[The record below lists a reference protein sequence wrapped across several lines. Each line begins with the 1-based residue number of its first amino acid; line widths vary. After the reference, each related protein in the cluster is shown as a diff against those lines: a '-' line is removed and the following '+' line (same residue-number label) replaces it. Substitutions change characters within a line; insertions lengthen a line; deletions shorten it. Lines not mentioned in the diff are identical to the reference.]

1 MNIIDVIPLSRGIGR
16 ETLSYFT
23 SNKTGPGTIINVPL
37 RGKTIN
43 ALVVS
48 SRSATESKMDL
59 KNATFAFKKAGPV
72 VTSNLLPIPF
82 IAAAQKTAEYH
93 VSTLGSLLTSAVP
106 KIVLENA
113 KDLSTINIPARE
125 TRSLNGFILQADTD
139 ERFANYR
146 SFIREEFARGKS
158 VFLLMPTTGDIK
170 RAEKLLE
177 KGIGEYSYIF
187 HNQIKKKDFVTQWNA
202 LSKESHPVFIIGT
215 GQFLSVPRAD
225 IGTIIV
231 ERENSR
237 TYKSISRPYTDLR
250 YLAEMYAKEIGARL
264 ILSDALL
271 RTETVWR
278 YRNNEL
284 GDIVP
289 PTFRVQ
295 TTALQKIVDMR
306 ELAEKTLKFE
316 PMSDILIDLIK
327 NTREKS
333 ERLFIFASRR
343 GLSPLTV
350 CADCGTVVTCKK
362 CLAPVVLHG
371 KVSVGKDRD
380 ENNAGDEV
388 GGVRN
393 ENKIDDSRYFHC
405 HRCGKKRDANEK
417 CHRCTSW
424 RLKTLG
430 VGIELFAEEI
440 KKRFPD
446 FPLERLDGDTAK
458 SHAEATRIA
467 KRFYDTPGGI
477 LVGTEMALLYLDQK
491 VESVAVASID
501 SMFSLPDFRIR
512 EKIFSI
518 LLRLRSLAQKK
529 FLAQTRNIE
538 ESVWGL
544 TETGDLTTFYKQE
557 LADRQTFDYPP
568 HTVLI
573 KVSLSGEKSG
583 VEQSMIKFAEA
594 FKEYDV
600 SIYPAFIPFSRG
612 TYTMHALIKIGHTR
626 WVEQKLFEK
635 LRSLPPS
642 FSIAVDP
649 ENIL

>member
-23 SNKTGPGTIINVPL
+23 ANTTGPGTIIKVPL
-37 RGKTIN
+37 RGKTVN

-48 SRSATESKMDL
+48 SRSATESKIEL
-59 KNATFAFKKAGPV
+59 KSATFAFKKAGAV
-72 VTSNLLPIPF
+72 VTNNLLPIPF
-82 IAAAQKTAEYH
+82 IVAAQKTAEFH
-93 VSTLGSLLTSAVP
+93 VSTLGSLLSSVVP
-106 KIVLENA
+106 KIILENA
-113 KDLSTINIPARE
+113 KDLATINIPARE
-125 TRSLNGFILQADTD
+125 TKSLNGFILQADTD
-139 ERFANYR
+139 ERFAQYR
-146 SFIREEFARGKS
+146 SLIREEFAKGKS

-187 HNQIKKKDFVTQWNA
+187 HNQVKKKDFVARWNK
-202 LSKESHPVFIIGT
+202 LSEESHPVFIIAT
-215 GQFLSVPRAD
+215 GQFLPVPRTD
-225 IGTIIV
+225 IGTIII

-264 ILSDALL
+264 VFSDALL
-271 RTETVWR
+271 RTETVAR
-278 YRNNEL
+278 YRNDEL
-284 GDIVP
+284 GSILP
-289 PTFRVQ
+289 PSFRVQ

-306 ELAEKTLKFE
+306 EIAERTLKFE
-316 PMSDILIDLIK
+316 PMSEILIDLIR

-333 ERLFIFASRR
+333 EKLFIFASRR

-362 CLAPVVLHG
+362 CQAPVVLHG
-371 KVSVGKDRD
+371 KTGKD
-380 ENNAGDEV
+380 
-388 GGVRN
+388 
-393 ENKIDDSRYFHC
+393 KDDDNRYFHC
-405 HRCGKKRDANEK
+405 HRCGQKRDANEK
-417 CHRCTSW
+417 CHHCTSW

-440 KKRFPD
+440 KKHFPD
-446 FPLERLDGDTAK
+446 FPLERLDSDTAK

-477 LVGTEMALLYLDQK
+477 LLGTEMALLYLDQK
-491 VESVAVASID
+491 VENVAVASID
-501 SMFSLPDFRIR
+501 SMFSMPDFRIR
-512 EKIFSI
+512 EKVFSI

-538 ESVWGL
+538 ESVWAL
-544 TETGDLTTFYKQE
+544 TETGNLLDFYKQE
-557 LADRQTFDYPP
+557 LHDRQTFDYPP
-568 HTVLI
+568 YTVLI
-573 KVSLSGEKSG
+573 KVTLSGEKRSI
-583 VEQSMIKFAEA
+583 ENSMTKFAEA

-600 SIYPAFIPFSRG
+600 SVYPAFIPFARG
-612 TYTMHALIKIGHTR
+612 YYTMHALIKIGHAR
-626 WVEQKLFEK
+626 WVEQKLYEK
-635 LRSLPPS
+635 LRSLPPN
-642 FSIAVDP
+642 FSISVDP